1 MKFEEA
7 LIEKINHTKKGF
19 ALTGAGIS
27 APSGIPTFRGEDGF
41 WKDKDPHELAS
52 QSGFRKEPQLIW
64 DWYNYRRDLIRKSK
78 PNPAHYALVE
88 LENSFNDFAI
98 ITQNVDN
105 FHQDAGSKNVLELH
119 GNIFR
124 NKCNDCGKIFGEINS
139 KDIPNCDACGGY
151 IRPDVVWFGEPLPKN
166 VLERAWQWS
175 EESDICFIIGTS
187 AMVQPAASLPLISR
201 ENGAFVIEI
210 NKNRT
215 VISSYVDKCI
225 TGEVTSILP
234 ALSKLRIK

>member
-1 MKFEEA
+1 MNLEEI
-7 LIEKINHTKKGF
+7 LIDKINKAKKGY

-41 WKDKDPHELAS
+41 WEKKDPHELAS
-52 QSGFRKEPQLIW
+52 QSGFRKDPQMVW
-64 DWYNYRRDLIRKSK
+64 DWYNYRRDIIRKSE

-88 LENSFNDFAI
+88 LENSFDDFVV

-105 FHQDAGSKNVLELH
+105 YHQDAGSKNILELH

-124 NKCNDCGKIFGEINS
+124 NKCNKCGKIFGVVNS
-139 KDIPNCDACGGY
+139 KEIPKCDICGSY
-151 IRPDVVWFGEPLPKN
+151 IRPDVVWFGEPLPKD
-166 VLERAWQWS
+166 VLERAWKWS
-175 EESDICFIIGTS
+175 EDSDICFVIGTS

-210 NKNRT
+210 NKNST
-215 VISSYVDKCI
+215 VISSYVDRSI
-225 TGEVTSILP
+225 IGDVTSILP
-234 ALSKLRIK
+234 SLSKVRI